1 MIFLPISILFLI
13 FLFIFL
19 FIFLIF
25 FIQFEVVKIALTK
38 LGLPPIMAIVILIA
52 SIIGSSINI
61 PIHSKEVY
69 TPVRQVQPFSFFAPW
84 KVPPIENKQVLA
96 VNVGG
101 CLIPLLLVL
110 YVFIK
115 APVWPTIFATVI
127 SVLICHRLAHV
138 VPGMGVVLS
147 AFIPPVISVILA
159 FMFSFKNRV
168 PVAFISGVLGV
179 LIGADLL
186 NISNLGNYPGIMS
199 IGGAGVYDG
208 IFLVGIISA
217 FLA

>member
-1 MIFLPISILFLI
+1 M
-13 FLFIFL
+13 
-19 FIFLIF
+19 IF

-38 LGLPPIMAIVILIA
+38 LGIPPLLAIVILIA
-52 SIIGSSINI
+52 SIVGSSINI
-61 PIHSKEVY
+61 PIHSKVVH
-69 TPVRQVQPFSFFAPW
+69 THVKQVQPFSFFAPW
-84 KVPPIENKQVLA
+84 KPPPIQTKQVIA

-101 CLIPLLLVL
+101 CLIPLLLCL
-110 YVFIK
+110 YVLRK
-115 APVWPTIFATVI
+115 APLWQTIFATII
-127 SVLICHRLAHV
+127 SIIVCHKLAHV
-138 VPGMGVVLS
+138 VPGMGVVLP
-147 AFIPPVISVILA
+147 AFIPPIVSVFLA
-159 FMFSFKNRV
+159 FLFSYKNRV

-186 NISNLGNYPGIMS
+186 NLTKLGNYPGIMS

>member
-1 MIFLPISILFLI
+1 MVFLPISILFLVLLFV
-13 FLFIFL
+13 FLL
-19 FIFLIF
+19 IFLIF

-38 LGLPPIMAIVILIA
+38 LGLPPLIAILILII

-61 PIHSKEVY
+61 PIHSKEVH
-69 TPVRQVQPFSFFAPW
+69 THIKQVQPFSFFAPW
-84 KVPPIENKQVLA
+84 KTPPIEEKQIIA

-101 CLIPLLLVL
+101 CIIPLLLCL
-110 YVFIK
+110 YVLRK
-115 APVWPTIFATVI
+115 APVWPTIFATAI
-127 SVLICHRLAHV
+127 SVIACNKLARV
-138 VPGMGVVLS
+138 VPGMGVVLP
-147 AFIPPVISVILA
+147 AFIPPIISVILA

-186 NISNLGNYPGIMS
+186 NIPHLGNYPGIMS

-217 FLA
+217 FLS